1 MASHEDP
8 IVGFHFA
15 VEIQGAVTGY
25 FTECSGLGSE
35 TEIIEHKVMNESGT
49 AEIVMKIPGRMKWED
64 ITLKRGI
71 TSNMDVW
78 DWRRQVEDGDV
89 EGSRKSGSI
98 VMFNQQLVPVARWD
112 FDRAWPSKVTG
123 PQPKSDSNEVAIE
136 EMTIVHEGIRRVK
149 P

>member
-1 MASHEDP
+1 MAAHEDP

-15 VEIQGAVTGY
+15 VEVQGVVTGY

-35 TEIIEHKVMNESGT
+35 TETIEHKVMNEAGT

-71 TSNMDVW
+71 TTNMDVW
-78 DWRRQVEDGDV
+78 DWRAQVENGDV
-89 EGSRKSGSI
+89 EGARKSGSI
-98 VMFNQQLVPVARWD
+98 TMFNQQLAPVARWD
-112 FDRAWPSKVTG
+112 FERAWPSKVTG

-136 EMTIVHEGIRRVK
+136 EMTIVHEGIKRVK

>member
-1 MASHEDP
+1 MATHEDP
-8 IVGFHFA
+8 IVGFHFS
-15 VEIQGAVTGY
+15 VEIQGAVSGY

-35 TEIIEHKVMNESGT
+35 TEIIEHKVMNEAGT

-71 TSNMDVW
+71 TGNMDVW
-78 DWRRQVEDGDV
+78 EWRRQVEDGDV

-98 VMFNQQLVPVARWD
+98 VMFNQKLEPVARWD
-112 FDRAWPSKVTG
+112 FERAWPSKVTG

-136 EMTIVHEGIRRVK
+136 EMTIVHEGIKRVK
-149 P
+149 A

>member
-1 MASHEDP
+1 MAAHEDP

-15 VEIQGAVTGY
+15 VEIQGVVTGY

-35 TEIIEHKVMNESGT
+35 TEIIEHKVMNEAGT
-49 AEIVMKIPGRMKWED
+49 AEIIMKLPGRMKWED

-78 DWRRQVEDGDV
+78 DWRKQVEDGDV

-98 VMFNQQLVPVARWD
+98 TMFNQQLVPVARWD
-112 FDRAWPSKVTG
+112 FDRAWPAKVTG